1 MLKICLT
8 GGPCGGKSTALSIL
22 TQILSTRGYKVLVCS
37 ETPTELILG
46 GTIPGTEEISMLKFQ
61 YFNLSLQLAK
71 EAILDEISECFNKD
85 KLVIIYDRG
94 ICDQI
99 AYIGKIAF
107 EKVLASKG
115 LTIQEAYSH
124 YDGVFHL
131 VTAAKGAEKYYQWN
145 DPSKEGSGNNAARSE
160 SPEKARKM
168 DDDTLAAWVGHPHL
182 RVFDNSTDFETK
194 MKRVVDEILSMLGI
208 PDSFEI
214 ERKFL
219 IKRPSIEEISSL
231 GFVSKT
237 DIVQTYL
244 VREDPNIERRVRQRG
259 TLQDGY
265 TFYYTE
271 KEKKGH
277 AMRVEREKKISKEEY
292 ITLLSQADINL
303 HQIRKTRYCFV
314 HNNQYFEMDIY
325 PFSEEYAILEIELN
339 NVDSKVDLPDV
350 EIVKEVTDDANFS
363 NASLAK
369 TATFMV

>member
-22 TQILSTRGYKVLVCS
+22 TQVLSTRGYKVLVCS
-37 ETPTELILG
+37 ETPTELIDG
-46 GTIPGTEEISMLKFQ
+46 GTVPGTPEIPMIKFQ
-61 YFNLSLQLAK
+61 YYNLPLQLFK
-71 EAILDEISECFNKD
+71 EDLLDKISENFNKD

-94 ICDQI
+94 LCDPI
-99 AYIGKIAF
+99 AYVGRAEF
-107 EKVLASKG
+107 EKILADHG

-145 DPSKEGSGNNAARSE
+145 DPSKKDCGNNAARSE
-160 SPEKARKM
+160 PPALARKI
-168 DDDTLAAWVGHPHL
+168 DDDTLAAWIGHPHL
-182 RVFDNSTDFETK
+182 RVFDNSTDFEEK
-194 MKRVVDEILSMLGI
+194 MKKVVDEILSMLGI
-208 PDSFEI
+208 PESLEI

-219 IKRPSIEEISSL
+219 IRKPSLKEIESL
-231 GFVSKT
+231 GYVSKAE
-237 DIVQTYL
+237 IIQTYL

-259 TLQDGY
+259 SKEDGY
-265 TFYYTE
+265 TFFYTE

-277 AMRVEREKKISKEEY
+277 AMRVERERKISREEY

-339 NVDSKVDLPDV
+339 SVDSKVDLPDV
-350 EIVKEVTDDANFS
+350 EIVKEVTDDDIFS

-369 TATFMV
+369 SATFVV

>member
-22 TQILSTRGYKVLVCS
+22 TQVLSTRGYKVLVCA

-46 GTIPGTEEISMLKFQ
+46 GTIPNSEEVSMVKFQ

-71 EAILDEISECFNKD
+71 ETILDEISECYNKE

-99 AYIGKIAF
+99 AYVGKEKF
-107 EKVLASKG
+107 EEILASKG
-115 LTIQEAYSH
+115 LTIQDSYSH

-145 DPSKEGSGNNAARSE
+145 DPSKEDNGNNAARSE
-160 SPEKARKM
+160 SPEKARQM

-219 IKRPSIEEISSL
+219 IKRPSTGEINSL
-231 GFVSKT
+231 AFVSKA

-244 VREDPNIERRVRQRG
+244 VREDPNVERRVRQRG
-259 TLQDGY
+259 TIEDGY
-265 TFYYTE
+265 TFFYTE

-277 AMRVEREKKISKEEY
+277 AMRVERERKINREEY
-292 ITLLSQADINL
+292 ITLLSQADTNL

-339 NVDSKVDLPDV
+339 SVDSKVDLPDV
-350 EIVKEVTDDANFS
+350 EIIKEVTDDDNFS

-369 TATFMV
+369 SATFVV